1 MWHELLDARPEWCG
15 ASRRVP
21 LAPGQPSNP
30 YFSGS
35 FAMRAAAI
43 IFGT

>member
-1 MWHELLDARPEWCG
+1 MRNKEVGAEPHSHLLPRFWFLPYDP
-15 ASRRVP
+15 
-21 LAPGQPSNP
+21 NP